1 MVTIDDSKNWKKT
14 IVFIVIF
21 ILIMKKF
28 IVYSYIIYI
37 MMYSI
42 LIDMRSTITYHNFII
57 YNHQEKYLV
66 YL

>member
-1 MVTIDDSKNWKKT
+1 MVTIDDSKNWKTT